1 MVLMWL
7 IQHHIMKEFPK
18 LKALH
23 CKWGPQGKCGPL
35 QSNTSEGVQNIGWIL
50 LWRRILTLT
59 HPRTMEPNEV
69 FFHWNAELLGLGRQI
84 EQINSGTFEVFSAEL
99 SAPILIQWVT
109 CSCFSLFHHYFYK
122 KTKPLYPHPKYLFLI
137 LIWIWATKN

>member
-1 MVLMWL
+1 MWL

-50 LWRRILTLT
+50 LWRRISTLT
-59 HPRTMEPNEV
+59 HPRTTDTQWSL
-69 FFHWNAELLGLGRQI
+69 FSLKSRTFGLGQTNWADKFWDI
-84 EQINSGTFEVFSAEL
+84 WGIWNIFGQSITTHFDTESPLFMIFIIKPLFL
-99 SAPILIQWVT
+99 QW
-109 CSCFSLFHHYFYK
+109 
-122 KTKPLYPHPKYLFLI
+122 TKPLYPHPKYSFGI
-137 LIWIWATKN
+137 AIWIWAEKS